1 MIAATAPVATARFDA
16 DGRLIEADDRLSSL
30 NADAGG
36 SPGAPF
42 AVPAIAAIV
51 RLTHRLGIAI
61 ARQVTVAD
69 GDEDAELLVRAEPEG
84 DGVRLSVAG
93 WRLHATGDALVTRAR
108 RDADFVRADADWLWE
123 VDAQLRLRFVSPLG
137 DTNIDGAALIGAPLT
152 RLFTL
157 IEDDGGELPILEALA
172 AQSRFEGQTATVRP
186 GGRRVTLSGSPIID
200 AGGRFAGFLG
210 AAREEHAAAPAAHPA
225 GGFGDI
231 FGTRLDRALRL
242 PLGRIVANADSIAER
257 IEGPLAEQYA
267 DYASDIAAAGRHL
280 LGLVDDLVDLQAI
293 ERPDFEARREEIDLA
308 DVAARAAGL
317 LSVRAAEAKVAIDRT
332 GLGEPL
338 PASGEFRRALQ
349 VMVNLIGNA
358 VRYSPEGSAILLTG
372 ERAGDF
378 VRVTV
383 ADRGK
388 GIAPDDQ
395 ARIFE
400 KFARVDPSEPGGSGL
415 GLYISRRL
423 ARAMGGDIT
432 VESVPSEGA
441 RFTFALPV
449 M

>member
-1 MIAATAPVATARFDA
+1 MIAAAAISTARFDA
-16 DGRLIEADDRLSSL
+16 EGRLIEADDRLASL

-61 ARQVTVAD
+61 ARQVTIAD
-69 GDEDAELLVRAEPEG
+69 GDEDAELLVRAEPED

-123 VDAQLRLRFVSPLG
+123 VDAQLRLRFVSPVEG
-137 DTNIDGAALIGAPLT
+137 MDMSGLIGAPLT
-152 RLFTL
+152 RWFTL
-157 IEDDGGELPILEALA
+157 VEDGNGELPMLEALA
-172 AQSRFEGQTATVRP
+172 AQSRFDGQAATVRP

-210 AAREEHAAAPAAHPA
+210 AARDERVETPIEPPA

-231 FGTRLDRALRL
+231 FGTRLDKALRL

-317 LSVRAAEAKVAIDRT
+317 LSVRAAEAKVRIDRS
-332 GLGEPL
+332 GLGDAL

-358 VRYSPEGSAILLTG
+358 VRYSPEGSAVALTG
-372 ERAGDF
+372 ERDGDF
-378 VRVTV
+378 VRVSV
-383 ADRGK
+383 ADSGK
-388 GIAPDDQ
+388 GIASEDQ

-423 ARAMGGDIT
+423 ARAMGGDIS
-432 VESVPSEGA
+432 VESISGDGA
-441 RFTFALPV
+441 RFTFTLPAK
-449 M
+449 

>member
-1 MIAATAPVATARFDA
+1 MSANAVPIETARFDA
-16 DGRLIEADDRLSSL
+16 DGHLIDADDRLAAL
-30 NADAGG
+30 NAEAGG
-36 SPGAPF
+36 APGAPF

-61 ARQVTVAD
+61 ARRVTVGD

-123 VDAQLRLRFVSPLG
+123 VDAQLRLRFVSPVEG
-137 DTNIDGAALIGAPLT
+137 MDAAGLIGAPVT
-152 RLFTL
+152 RLFAL
-157 IEDDGGELPILEALA
+157 AENDAGDVPMLEALA
-172 AQSRFEGQTATVRP
+172 SQSRFEGQAATVRP
-186 GGRRVTLSGSPIID
+186 GGQRVMLSGSPIVD
-200 AGGRFAGFLG
+200 GGGRFAGFLG
-210 AAREEHAAAPAAHPA
+210 AARDDRAESTDVRPVD
-225 GGFGDI
+225 GFGDI
-231 FGTRLDRALRL
+231 FGARLDKALRL

-317 LSVRAAEAKVAIDRT
+317 LSVRAAEAKVTIDRT
-332 GLGEPL
+332 GLGDAL

-358 VRYSPEGSAILLTG
+358 VRYSPEGSSVVLTG
-372 ERAGDF
+372 ERDGDF
-378 VRVTV
+378 VRVSV
-383 ADRGK
+383 ADSGK
-388 GIAPDDQ
+388 GIAPEDQ

-415 GLYISRRL
+415 GLYISQRL
-423 ARAMGGDIT
+423 ARAMGGEIS
-432 VESVPSEGA
+432 VKSVPGEGA
-441 RFTFALPV
+441 RFSFALPV
-449 M
+449 G

>member
-1 MIAATAPVATARFDA
+1 MTAQPLATARFDA
-16 DGRLIEADDRLSSL
+16 NGHLVEADGRLSSL
-30 NADAGG
+30 NAVAGG
-36 SPGAPF
+36 APGAPF
-42 AVPAIAAIV
+42 AIPAIAAIV
-51 RLTHRLGIAI
+51 RLAHRLGIAI
-61 ARQVTVAD
+61 ARHVTVAD
-69 GDEDAELLVRAEPEG
+69 GDEDVELLVRAEPDG
-84 DGVRLSVAG
+84 DGVTLTVAG
-93 WRLHATGDALVTRAR
+93 WQLHATGDAMVTRAR
-108 RDADFVRADADWLWE
+108 RNADFVRADADWQWE
-123 VDAQLRLRFVSPLG
+123 VDAQLRLRFVSPIEG
-137 DTNIDGAALIGAPLT
+137 VDAAALIGAPLT

-157 IEDDGGELPILEALA
+157 AEDDGGGVPMLEALA
-172 AQSRFEGQTATVRP
+172 AQSAFDAQPAIVRAT
-186 GGRRVTLSGSPIID
+186 GERVVLSGSPMLD
-200 AGGRFAGFLG
+200 AGGRFGGFLG
-210 AAREEHAAAPAAHPA
+210 GVRTQDAPARSEGSPG

-231 FGTRLDRALRL
+231 FGTRLDKALRL

-317 LSVRAAEAKVAIDRT
+317 LSVRAAEAKVRIDRS
-332 GLGEPL
+332 GLGDAL

-358 VRYSPEGSAILLTG
+358 VRYSPDGSAVVLTG
-372 ERAGDF
+372 ERDGDV
-378 VRVTV
+378 VRVSV
-383 ADRGK
+383 ADSGK

-400 KFARVDPSEPGGSGL
+400 KFTRVDPSEPGGSGL

-423 ARAMGGDIT
+423 ARAMGGDIS
-432 VESVPSEGA
+432 VESGPGEGA
-441 RFTFALPV
+441 RFAFTLPV
-449 M
+449 V